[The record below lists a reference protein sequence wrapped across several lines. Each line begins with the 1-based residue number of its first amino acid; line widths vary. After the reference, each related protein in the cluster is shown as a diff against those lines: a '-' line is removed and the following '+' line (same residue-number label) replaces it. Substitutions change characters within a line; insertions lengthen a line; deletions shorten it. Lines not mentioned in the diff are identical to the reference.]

1 MFAIPDSELSAYAEL
16 IVRVGLNLQPGQRL
30 LIETGTSAPAMA
42 LARAVAAAA
51 YRAGAP
57 LVDVIW
63 YDDAVVL
70 ARFEHAPRDS
80 FGEVSSWATHAC
92 LELIQKGGALLGI
105 VDNDPDLLRGQDPA
119 LVGQR
124 RQAIAREGRPVGE
137 LIARNAANWT
147 VAAVPSPAWAAAVF
161 PGQPVETQQPR
172 LWQAVADACRLNLP
186 DPVAAWRT
194 HVASLQARAAYLNER
209 RYTGLHYTAPGT
221 DLTVGLPAG
230 HLWISGQT
238 TSQAGITFTA
248 NLPTEEV
255 FTLPHCQQA
264 DGHVTASL
272 PLSTGGTLVE
282 NFSLTFAGGQVV
294 EAKAEKG
301 EAVLQKLLETDAGAR
316 RLGEVALVPQSSPI
330 ARFGRLFY
338 NTLFDENAAS
348 HVALGRAYQFCLQGG
363 EAMDEAAVV
372 AAGANISDIHTDFM
386 IGSAQMDIDGLR
398 SDGSREPLMRAG
410 EWASEL
416 A

>member
-1 MFAIPDSELSAYAEL
+1 MFAIPDAELHAYAEL

-30 LIETGTSAPAMA
+30 LIETGTSAPGMA
-42 LARAVAAAA
+42 LGRAVAASA

-63 YDDAVVL
+63 YDDAL
-70 ARFEHAPRDS
+70 LLTRFEHAPRDS

-105 VDNDPDLLRGQDPA
+105 MDNDPDLLRGQDQT
-119 LVGQR
+119 LVGQLK
-124 RQAIAREGRPVGE
+124 QARAREGRPVAE
-137 LIARNAANWT
+137 LMARDAANWT

-161 PGQPVETQQPR
+161 PGQPVETQQSQ
-172 LWQAVADACRLNLP
+172 LWQLVAGACRLNLP
-186 DPVAAWRT
+186 DPVAAWRA
-194 HVASLQARAAYLNER
+194 HIAALQARAAYLNER
-209 RYTGLHYTAPGT
+209 CYTGLHYTAPNT
-221 DLTVGLPAG
+221 DLTVGLPTG
-230 HLWISGQT
+230 HIWISGQT
-238 TSQAGITFTA
+238 TSQTGITFTA

-264 DGHVTASL
+264 EGHVTASL

-294 EAKAEKG
+294 AAKAEKG
-301 EAVLQKLLETDAGAR
+301 EALLHKILETDPGAR
-316 RLGEVALVPQSSPI
+316 RLGEVALVPHSSPI
-330 ARFGRLFY
+330 ARYGRLFY

-363 EAMDEAAVV
+363 NAMDEAAVA
-372 AAGANISDIHTDFM
+372 AAGGNISDIHVDFM
-386 IGSAQMDIDGLR
+386 IGSSQMDIDGLR
-398 SDGSREPLMRAG
+398 ADGSREPLMRAG
-410 EWASEL
+410 EWALES